1 VNVTP
6 LVIVTQK
13 VVILNWFQ
21 DPARLGALS
30 REILKPVQDDDSIS
44 HHCAARNGI

>member
-1 VNVTP
+1 MIVALP
-6 LVIVTQK
+6 LVI
-13 VVILNWFQ
+13 LNLFQ

-30 REILKPVQDDDSIS
+30 RGILKPVQDDDSIS